1 MQAADLYRQLDHDFE
16 IEQINDDWSFLPRN
30 EYIAPSF
37 SAPHYAGPVLDNARE
52 INKVYTAVFPNT
64 AILERILS
72 GGETDVLLFCH
83 HAMGYDGD
91 REGFPFYE
99 IPHDLLANMKERR
112 IAFYMLHAALDRNGP
127 YSTSVSLAGALGLQ
141 VERSFCEYDGIQ
153 VGVICKTNC
162 MTSVDLAERVRTVVG
177 HEVKRYAYGED
188 AISDGLVA
196 VAAGGGSYPFV
207 ARELAALGVK
217 HYITGVTRPMPSFE
231 PTMEFHQIMRENGI
245 SLIGAT
251 HDSTEQYACRA
262 MVRYFEERGISAEFL
277 AGEPCLNDL

>member
-1 MQAADLYRQLDHDFE
+1 MLAQELYRQLDRDFG
-16 IEQINDDWSFLPRN
+16 IEQINDDWSFLARN

-37 SAPHYAGPVLDNARE
+37 CAPHYAGLVLDNAQE
-52 INKVYTAVFPNT
+52 ISRVYTAVFPNT
-64 AILERILS
+64 VLLERILS
-72 GGETDVLLFCH
+72 GGETDALLFCH

-91 REGFPFYE
+91 REGFPFYD
-99 IPHDLLANMKERR
+99 IPVQLLARLRERR

-127 YSTSVSLAGALGLQ
+127 YSTSVSLAGALSLP
-141 VERSFCEYDGIQ
+141 VVRSFCEYDGMQ
-153 VGVICKTNC
+153 VGVICKTIYK
-162 MTSVDLAERVRTVVG
+162 TGGELAEHVRAILG
-177 HEVKRYAYGED
+177 HAVKRYAYGDD

-207 ARELAALGVK
+207 ARELAAIGVK

-231 PTMEFHQIMRENGI
+231 PTLEFHQIMRENGI

-251 HDSTEQYACRA
+251 HESTEQYACRA
-262 MVRYFEERGISAEFL
+262 MVRYFEECGIPAEFL